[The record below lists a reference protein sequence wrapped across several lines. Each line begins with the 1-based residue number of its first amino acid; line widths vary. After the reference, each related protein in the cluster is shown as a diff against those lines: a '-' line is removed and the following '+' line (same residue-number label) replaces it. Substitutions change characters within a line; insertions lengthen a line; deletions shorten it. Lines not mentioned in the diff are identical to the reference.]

1 MSLYSEWQALCKRE
15 MEDSELKEFW
25 DTYFEAEKQ
34 NYIKILKDP
43 EKVVEVAAKV
53 SGDGTAK
60 GEAAKHASEIE
71 KFRCKKCGYVCA
83 TEKGMKMHF
92 TKAHKGE

>member
-1 MSLYSEWQALCKRE
+1 MGY
-15 MEDSELKEFW
+15 
-25 DTYFEAEKQ
+25 DTPDFTK
-34 NYIKILKDP
+34 NPKKIEIIPPEGCDFYRPAAAKKVADPVKDP
-43 EKVVEVAAKV
+43 DKVVEVAAKV